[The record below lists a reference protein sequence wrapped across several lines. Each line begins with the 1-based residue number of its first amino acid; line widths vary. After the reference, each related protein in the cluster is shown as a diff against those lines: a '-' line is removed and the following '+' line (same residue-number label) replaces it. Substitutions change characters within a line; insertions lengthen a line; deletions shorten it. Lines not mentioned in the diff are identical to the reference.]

1 MLWKLILFSA
11 ALTTAVYLINP
22 PPYITHLIVSVFWFA
37 FITTSWNIIGGF
49 AGQVSL
55 GHPVFIGLG
64 AYTSTLLFMNYGL
77 SPWLGL
83 FCGIVSA
90 LAAAAII
97 GVPCFRFGIRGP
109 YFAIGTLAYTM
120 VMEQLA
126 MAFRE
131 VTGGGFG
138 ITLRRIDSLLYFQS
152 PDPKDYLPIILS
164 FWVLLIFLLH
174 RLQRFRYRLLAI
186 RENEEAAAAVGVN
199 VFRVKMYAL
208 LLSAAFSAIGGT
220 FYAQYYRYIDPA
232 SVFGPDLALEILLI
246 AIFGGIYNLFGP
258 TVGSVILVPISEG
271 LRVLLGGR
279 YVGSHLLIYGILLII
294 CILRIPEGI
303 SAFLVKKR

>member
-11 ALTTAVYLINP
+11 ALTTVIYVTNP
-22 PPYITHLIVSVFWFA
+22 PPYVVHIIINIFWFA
-37 FITTSWNIIGGF
+37 YVTSSWNIVGGF

-83 FCGIVSA
+83 FCGMAAA
-90 LAAAAII
+90 LAAAALI

-152 PDPKDYLPIILS
+152 ADPKVYLPIILS
-164 FWVLLIFLLH
+164 FWIVLIYIMH
-174 RLQRFRYRLLAI
+174 RLQKFRYRLLAI
-186 RENEEAAAAVGVN
+186 RENEDAAAALGVN
-199 VFRVKMYAL
+199 VFRVKLYAL
-208 LLSAAFSAIGGT
+208 LISAAFSAVGGT

-232 SVFGPDLALEILLI
+232 TVFGPDLALEIMLI
-246 AIFGGIYNLFGP
+246 AIFGGIYDLFGP
-258 TVGSVILVPISEG
+258 TIGSGILIPISEC
-271 LRVLLGGR
+271 LRILLGGR
-279 YVGSHLLIYGILLII
+279 YFGSYLIIYGIILIL
-294 CILRIPEGI
+294 CVLRLPEGI
-303 SAFLVKKR
+303 TAYLSKKR